1 MSVLTVKEISV
12 MKKTIT
18 EKSGK
23 SKIELQKRKNTE
35 NYSQCF
41 SLNLKL
47 EMFSYYSDKLPN
59 NYSFIIIFGKN
70 H

>member
-23 SKIELQKRKNTE
+23 SKIELQKK
-35 NYSQCF
+35 
-41 SLNLKL
+41 K
-47 EMFSYYSDKLPN
+47 K
-59 NYSFIIIFGKN
+59 